1 MLNLKQVT
9 LRRGS
14 RVLFTGVNLVIQGG
28 WKLGLT
34 GANGCGKSSFLQMI
48 LGDLYADEGDYQPAA
63 GLVFSSVSQE
73 TVFGVRPAIEVVIDG
88 DGAFRDLEAQLAEED
103 TGNQVRLHQRM
114 EEMEGYSIRSR
125 AARLMHGLGFSE
137 DQLERPVEEFS
148 GGWRMRVNLAKALI
162 CRSDVLLLDEPT
174 NHLDLDAVIW
184 LQDWLGGY
192 PGTLVLISHD
202 REFLDGIA
210 DHVAHIENCSIRLYT
225 GNYSAFEK
233 LRTEHLARQESL
245 YQKQQRSVQ
254 HMQAFVE
261 RFRAKA
267 TKAKQAQSR
276 LKSLKKMDLI
286 VRAHS
291 DSPISFR
298 FSNPEKAPDPL
309 IRLEGI
315 GAGYGDKVIIDSVEL
330 VIRPGDRVGLLGPNG
345 AGKSTLIKLL
355 AGRLKPAHGVMET
368 ASDLSTGYFAQH
380 QLEQLDGSSSP
391 LKHLQA
397 IDRDATEKDLRNYLA
412 GFGFTGDGIL
422 DPVSIRSGGEKA
434 RFVLA
439 MLAYQKPNLLLLDE
453 PTNHLDIDSR
463 DALNL
468 ALLEFSGAVVMVSHD
483 RHLLRTLT
491 DSFCLVNEGTVRP
504 FDGDIDD
511 YGEFLAR
518 EKAGRKATTEKTL
531 TVTRREIR
539 RMEAD
544 RRKHLQPFRNRL
556 ENAEAVHSTLQSRL
570 EEMEKKLAEPDFY
583 VDENKD
589 RLKLFLLERS
599 GLDEQLF
606 ESEEDWIQAFQAL
619 EDAEQQTCLPTFIHG
634 VPRH

>member
-1 MLNLKQVT
+1 M
-9 LRRGS
+9 
-14 RVLFTGVNLVIQGG
+14 
-28 WKLGLT
+28 
-34 GANGCGKSSFLQMI
+34 
-48 LGDLYADEGDYQPAA
+48 
-63 GLVFSSVSQE
+63 
-73 TVFGVRPAIEVVIDG
+73 
-88 DGAFRDLEAQLAEED
+88 
-103 TGNQVRLHQRM
+103 
-114 EEMEGYSIRSR
+114 
-125 AARLMHGLGFSE
+125 
-137 DQLERPVEEFS
+137 
-148 GGWRMRVNLAKALI
+148 
-162 CRSDVLLLDEPT
+162 
-174 NHLDLDAVIW
+174 
-184 LQDWLGGY
+184 
-192 PGTLVLISHD
+192 
-202 REFLDGIA
+202 
-210 DHVAHIENCSIRLYT
+210 
-225 GNYSAFEK
+225 
-233 LRTEHLARQESL
+233 
-245 YQKQQRSVQ
+245 
-254 HMQAFVE
+254 
-261 RFRAKA
+261 
-267 TKAKQAQSR
+267 
-276 LKSLKKMDLI
+276 

-291 DSPISFR
+291 ESPISFQ
-298 FSNPEKAPDPL
+298 FSNPEKVPDPL

-355 AGRLKPAHGVMET
+355 AGRLKPVHGLMET

-380 QLEQLDGSSSP
+380 QWEQLDRSSS
-391 LKHLQA
+391 LLEHLQA

-422 DPVSIRSGGEKA
+422 DPLSIRSGGEKA

-439 MLAYQKPNLLLLDE
+439 MLAFQKPNLLLLDE

-518 EKAGRKATTEKTL
+518 EKAGRKATIEKTL
-531 TVTRREIR
+531 TVTRRESR

-570 EEMEKKLAEPDFY
+570 EEMEKKLAEPGFY
-583 VDENKD
+583 SAENKD
-589 RLKLFLLERS
+589 RLKRLLLKKG
-599 GLDEQLF
+599 GLDEQLS

-619 EDAEQQTCLPTFIHG
+619 EDAEQQACLPTSIHG
-634 VPRH
+634 VLRH

>member
-1 MLNLKQVT
+1 MLNLNQVT
-9 LRRGS
+9 LRRGP
-14 RVLFTGVNLVIQGG
+14 RVLFSGVNLVIQAG

-48 LGDLYADEGDYQPAA
+48 VGELYADEGNYQPAS

-73 TVFGVRPAIEVVIDG
+73 TVSGDRPAIEVVIDG
-88 DGAFRDLEAQLAEED
+88 DETFRDLETQLAGEATAD
-103 TGNQVRLHQRM
+103 QARLHQRM
-114 EEMEGYSIRSR
+114 EEIEGYSIRSR

-137 DQLERPVEEFS
+137 DQLECPVEEFS
-148 GGWRMRVNLAKALI
+148 GGWRMRVNLAKALM

-184 LQDWLGGY
+184 LQDWLRGY

-210 DHVAHIENCSIRLYT
+210 DHVAHIENRSIRLYT

-233 LRTEHLARQESL
+233 LRTEYLARQESL

-276 LKSLKKMDLI
+276 LKALKKMDLI

-291 DSPISFR
+291 ESPISFR
-298 FSNPEKAPDPL
+298 FRNPEKAPDPL
-309 IRLEGI
+309 IRLEGV

-330 VIRPGDRVGLLGPNG
+330 IIRPGDRIGLLGPNG

-355 AGRLKPAHGVMET
+355 AGHLKPAHGVMDT
-368 ASDLSTGYFAQH
+368 ANDLSTGYFAQH
-380 QLEQLDGSSSP
+380 QLEQLDGSSCP
-391 LKHLQA
+391 LEHLQS

-412 GFGFTGDGIL
+412 GFGFTGDSIL
-422 DPVSIRSGGEKA
+422 EPVSVRSGGEKA
-434 RFVLA
+434 RLVLA

-491 DSFCLVNEGTVRP
+491 DSFCLVTEGTVRL

-518 EKAGRKATTEKTL
+518 EKAGRKATAEKTL
-531 TVTRREIR
+531 IVTRREIR

-544 RRKHLQPFRNRL
+544 RRKHLQPFRNQL
-556 ENAEAVHSTLQSRL
+556 KNAEAVHSTLQSRL
-570 EEMEKKLAEPDFY
+570 QEMEEKLAEPSLY
-583 VDENKD
+583 ADENKD
-589 RLKLFLLERS
+589 RLKLFLLEKGR
-599 GLDEQLF
+599 LDEQLS
-606 ESEEDWIQAFQAL
+606 ESEENWIQAFQAL
-619 EDAEQQTCLPTFIHG
+619 EEAEQQARLPTSING
-634 VPRH
+634 APRH